1 LLTRVNESLIA
12 ASPGDQRASLAYAL
26 LEPESGAVEMSLAGS
41 AAAIV
46 VRDDDR
52 MVTTTDAPQ
61 LGEVPEGAFQQ
72 DCIGLQPGEALVMI
86 SSGVRAAVDGAGLRI
101 GEAAIASLIAK
112 HLRES
117 ADGLVARI
125 RRLLDHDQQVMGD
138 MTVLIVKRRGS

>member
-1 LLTRVNESLIA
+1 
-12 ASPGDQRASLAYAL
+12 
-26 LEPESGAVEMSLAGS
+26 
-41 AAAIV
+41 
-46 VRDDDR
+46 
-52 MVTTTDAPQ
+52 
-61 LGEVPEGAFQQ
+61 
-72 DCIGLQPGEALVMI
+72 VMI

-117 ADGLVARI
+117 ADALVARI